1 MVGDDFISAASKQR
15 KLRNPVW
22 LFCPPISTGVTKR
35 RWPRVAHLPLP
46 IVPGVILA
54 EEVFETIRLV
64 VGEPHDSDGFSV
76 APLPLPH
83 WLVHR

>member
-1 MVGDDFISAASKQR
+1 MQAAVFAQAAPLQPRSK
-15 KLRNPVW
+15 LNV
-22 LFCPPISTGVTKR
+22 S
-35 RWPRVAHLPLP
+35 PLP
-46 IVPGVILA
+46 IVPGVVLA